1 MALYGT
7 GSNVNQTV
15 SVNAGTYGGN
25 TNNYIRSIVVDG
37 NKRISAI
44 NTASITATLG
54 TNSTVGT
61 VGSYAF
67 MQQASGNTQYAPG
80 ATLAGAS
87 LRYSD
92 ATGQTYGSSTPDGTW
107 RCMGYDSGAAVTN
120 AGTVSGPNVAS
131 ATGSFGSGN
140 VQGDITLPLD
150 DFNVTGN
157 TGTIPTDDLNFTGN
171 TGTIPI
177 DDFNVTGNVQGN
189 NSVNYSGN
197 IQGGKGG
204 SFSVNRTIPVD
215 DLAIT
220 GNIQNDT
227 SASVSGNV
235 VGDTSA
241 SISGNI
247 QGNQTI
253 ATDDLNVAGNVS
265 VNVNLNSVTVNTIVA
280 YSATLWLR
288 YA

>member
-15 SVNAGTYGGN
+15 SVNAGTYAGSG
-25 TNNYIRSIVVDG
+25 NNYIRGITVDA

-44 NTASITATLG
+44 NTASITATLAS
-54 TNSTVGT
+54 NSTVGT

-67 MQQASGNTQYAPG
+67 MQQSSGNTQYAPG
-80 ATLAGAS
+80 ATLAGSS

-92 ATGQTYGSSTPDGTW
+92 ATGQKHSDTPSGNW
-107 RCMGYDSGAAVTN
+107 RCMGYDSGAALTN
-120 AGTVSGPNVAS
+120 SGSVSGPNVAS
-131 ATGSFGSGN
+131 ASGSFGSGN
-140 VQGDITLPLD
+140 IQGDITVPLD

-227 SASVSGNV
+227 SATVSGNV

-265 VNVNLNSVTVNTIVA
+265 VNVNLNSVTVNTVVA

>member
-15 SVNAGTYGGN
+15 SVNAGTYGGT
-25 TNNYIRSIVVDG
+25 TNNYIRSIVVDA
-37 NKRISAI
+37 NKRISQI

-80 ATLAGAS
+80 STLAGAS

-92 ATGQTYGSSTPDGTW
+92 ATGQTHGTTPDGTW
-107 RCMGYDSGAAVTN
+107 RCMGYDSGSALTN
-120 AGTVSGPNVAS
+120 AGSVSGPNVAS
-131 ATGSFGSGN
+131 ASGSFGSGN
-140 VQGDITLPLD
+140 VQGDIEIPLD

-215 DLAIT
+215 DLSIT
-220 GNIQNDT
+220 GNIQSDT
-227 SASVSGNV
+227 SASVSGNIQ
-235 VGDTSA
+235 GDTSA
-241 SISGNI
+241 GISGNL
-247 QGNQTI
+247 QGNETI

-288 YA
+288 YV